1 LAGSGDGL
9 AAGEQVEA
17 VVRLGGVTVRRAG
30 RDVLA
35 ALDLTLTPGTLTVV
49 RGRSGSGKT
58 TLLRIVTGLE
68 RPDSGS
74 VEVCGVDL
82 DDLDRTGLAALR
94 RGRLAVAGQGSA
106 LLEAMTAAEN
116 LRLARQVRALP
127 DDPLTEEHWLTG
139 LGLAALAQ
147 RPVRVL
153 SGGERQ
159 RVSVARTLIVAPRLA
174 VLDEPTSQ
182 QDEANA
188 ERLVGILVEAARS
201 GIAVLA
207 ATHDPVLVAAADT
220 VLTLN

>member
-1 LAGSGDGL
+1 VILAD
-9 AAGEQVEA
+9 
-17 VVRLGGVTVRRAG
+17 
-30 RDVLA
+30 
-35 ALDLTLTPGTLTVV
+35 LDLTLTAGTLTVV

-58 TLLRIVTGLE
+58 TLLRILAGLE
-68 RPDSGS
+68 RPDSGE
-74 VEVCGVDL
+74 VRVCGIDL
-82 DDLDRTGLAALR
+82 AGLDRAGLAGLR
-94 RGRLAVAGQGSA
+94 RDRLAVAGQGSA

-127 DDPLTEEHWLTG
+127 DDPAIEQHWLAG

-159 RVSVARTLIVAPRLA
+159 RVSVARTLIVAPTLA

-188 ERLVGILVEAARS
+188 QRLVEVLREAAGA
-201 GIAVLA
+201 GITVLA
-207 ATHDPVLVAAADT
+207 ASHDPVLVDAADT
-220 VLTLN
+220 VLTLT